1 MRDAISR
8 DWLVPVLSPRL
19 CPRTGQPQAEVSP
32 DHPSSSEEAASLTT
46 AASFG
51 RRIRQLL
58 CRRVVS
64 LGLGLVE
71 PSPVW
76 TSFLL
81 SRMVLSCLFS
91 FGFRQGSHMLWGIL
105 VFSLGGFCPAH
116 VAALAYPSVHLIIRR
131 TWRKTGETRTSWPS
145 RRKVATL
152 QDTVPRG
159 LGLGRSKIRN
169 AVNSSETW

>member
-1 MRDAISR
+1 MRSR
-8 DWLVPVLSPRL
+8 DWLRCASSKSSALPEDGSTSSRFHLISLPPPR
-19 CPRTGQPQAEVSP
+19 RQP
-32 DHPSSSEEAASLTT
+32 LTT

-64 LGLGLVE
+64 FGLGLVE